1 MSASDDDP
9 RRSASSPRP
18 ACGERSTRTQ
28 VESTRLAH
36 VEVPISAKPEIG
48 ARRVRGPLRESEP
61 TEAPPNRA
69 EIRTASGAR
78 DSQQDPIHCI
88 CIDPVHVARVW
99 PLVSHLIRAAMHKG
113 RISEFADVERA
124 VLDGAQLLWVAAD
137 TRAIWAAAV
146 TQLTRA
152 NGEKFCT
159 IVACGGRERARWL
172 PLKAELEAFAKAEG
186 CAAIRIHGRRGWA
199 REFPDYRLTR
209 ILLEKEL

>member
-1 MSASDDDP
+1 MSASDDTS
-9 RRSASSPRP
+9 RSASSPRP
-18 ACGERSTRTQ
+18 ACGERSTR
-28 VESTRLAH
+28 E
-36 VEVPISAKPEIG
+36 

-61 TEAPPNRA
+61 VEGPPHPNLLHSPSKSIRAFTPVFAGYAVNALMARGGKERA
-69 EIRTASGAR
+69 EYDA
-78 DSQQDPIHCI
+78 IHCI
-88 CIDPVHVARVW
+88 CIDPAHVDRVW
-99 PLVSHLIRAAMHKG
+99 PLVSHLIRAAMRKG

-124 VLDGAQLLWVAAD
+124 VLDGAMLLWVAAD
-137 TRAIWAAAV
+137 RQAIWAAAV
-146 TQLTRA
+146 TQLTSP

>member
-1 MSASDDDP
+1 MSASDDDE

-18 ACGERSTRTQ
+18 ACGERSDR
-28 VESTRLAH
+28 EA
-36 VEVPISAKPEIG
+36 I
-48 ARRVRGPLRESEP
+48 RVRGPLRESELAE
-61 TEAPPNRA
+61 TPPHHA
-69 EIRTASGAR
+69 EIGFSLGAR
-78 DSQQDPIHCI
+78 GPLPARGARERAAFDAIQCI
-88 CIDPVHVARVW
+88 CIDPSKVHLVW

-113 RISEFADVERA
+113 RISEFADVEHA
-124 VLDGAQLLWVAAD
+124 VLSGAQLLWLAAD
-137 TRAIWAAAV
+137 ARAIWAAAV
-146 TQLTRA
+146 TQLSRA